1 MCNLRFEIV
10 NKKVDI
16 RLAGVFINYVYS
28 IHGTLIVYILFNNKT
43 ALSFV
48 VSIMCHDC
56 YSLWHT
62 DHVSLLAFRPLGVGY
77 VPRRKSQVCRAHF
90 CQLEFC
96 TADKKITLLE
106 GL

>member
-1 MCNLRFEIV
+1 MYTFFLLYIIGISISNVNMCNLRFEIV

-28 IHGTLIVYILFNNKT
+28 IRGTLIVYILFNNKT

-56 YSLWHT
+56 YPFGT
-62 DHVSLLAFRPLGVGY
+62 
-77 VPRRKSQVCRAHF
+77 Q
-90 CQLEFC
+90 
-96 TADKKITLLE
+96 ITSRC
-106 GL
+106 